1 MKHEIKTK
9 QQNRDT
15 SEKVSFIRK
24 TTATRPLPHGPDSRV
39 ILAVYQNGT
48 ANITK
53 LAIFHSTTFGHI
65 LTKAT
70 FYERKSGVVPDSLA
84 KYYQGWR
91 NHGTTG
97 LGQGIRL
104 EEPDRIGE
112 IHRVAAGCTQSPSQT
127 RVRGQ
132 VQLKLRLLAWVSGH
146 TPRCTG
152 HRTSP
157 YPLAHLRGLR

>member
-1 MKHEIKTK
+1 MKHEIKNKTTK
-9 QQNRDT
+9 QRYFRKSIVYTQNNSNAPFT
-15 SEKVSFIRK
+15 PW
-24 TTATRPLPHGPDSRV
+24 TRQPGHIGSVPEWYCQYYQGWRYHG
-39 ILAVYQNGT
+39 
-48 ANITK
+48 
-53 LAIFHSTTFGHI
+53 TTFGHI

-91 NHGTTG
+91 NHGTTLG

-112 IHRVAAGCTQSPSQT
+112 IHRVAAGCTQSPGQT

-146 TPRCTG
+146 PRCTG